1 MLTAKAL
8 SPVSTMCAVV
18 VPVLKEHLPSC
29 RGPCWDHNRSFLE
42 LSDKLP
48 LAWREGAVVENSAG
62 LPSQAFWLKCAQVR
76 KIALSKVLLFRR
88 HRLPAKDL
96 IAVRVTTKCCN
107 YLADV
112 FGLFYQGSIDRLQM
126 FRGGGSN
133 FSPQTDEEINALK
146 VVGAFAVTEW
156 LGEGDLEPRRIESFI
171 VASCQAR

>member
-1 MLTAKAL
+1 MKVA
-8 SPVSTMCAVV
+8 
-18 VPVLKEHLPSC
+18 
-29 RGPCWDHNRSFLE
+29 G
-42 LSDKLP
+42 
-48 LAWREGAVVENSAG
+48 VENSAG

-76 KIALSKVLLFRR
+76 EIALSKVLLFRR

-107 YLADV
+107 DLADV
-112 FGLFYQGSIDRLQM
+112 FGLFHQGSIDRLQV

-133 FSPQTDEEINALK
+133 FSAQADEEVDALE

-171 VASCQAR
+171 VASCQARQRQFQCGSILRECPRRAPPE